1 MKITKR
7 NGNITLYDD
16 QKIVT
21 SIMRANAETAERDL
35 TERIA
40 AHIAGEVFTTLTAD
54 HEIITTQEVRDCVS
68 AVLREKGFTETA
80 KHYIEYKK

>member
-21 SIMRANAETAERDL
+21 SIMRANAETAETDM

-40 AHIAGEVFTTLTAD
+40 AYIAGEVFARLTED

-68 AVLREKGFTETA
+68 AVLCEKGFAETA